1 MINNEL
7 YNRHIVLS
15 QNEIQ
20 KCKSFAEKFASAKA
34 EKSGLDF
41 GSITHMSRDLV
52 DKTADTMTGKLTEV
66 AFSRFCKLKGFE
78 IEIDFDIY
86 EGRLNIDNGQD
97 IVSFQGKKNNIKC
110 DIKGAKH
117 IAQWLLV
124 EQHKINEKLIYSDLY
139 IFVKLTLPQGV
150 EKNLNLFNQNKIE
163 SEIVGYAFK
172 EDFFDSENTPWFHY
186 KEGQSPLT
194 GYFAKQIINNTL
206 RNIGEINI
214 LKKHDLIKSYKMIK
228 GNVDPSRH
236 FLKMKQKAA
245 HNYGLPIDYL
255 RSSETEFD
263 FLFDL
268 LSNQRISKS
277 PKPIFHKR

>member
-1 MINNEL
+1 MSN
-7 YNRHIVLS
+7 LS
-15 QNEIQ
+15 SRNIMLTKKEIQ
-20 KCKSFAEKFASAKA
+20 KCKSFAEKFANAKA
-34 EKSGLDF
+34 KKSGLDF

-110 DIKGAKH
+110 DIKGAKN

-150 EKNLNLFNQNKIE
+150 EKNLNLFDQNKIE
-163 SEIVGYAFK
+163 SEIIGYAFK

-186 KEGQSPLT
+186 KEGHSPLT
-194 GYFAKQIINNTL
+194 GYFAKQIINNAL
-206 RNIGEINI
+206 RSIGEINI
-214 LKKHDLIKSYKMIK
+214 LKKHDLIKSYKMIR
-228 GNVDPSRH
+228 GNVDKNRH
-236 FLKMKQKAA
+236 FLKMRQKAT

-255 RSSETEFD
+255 RSSDAEFN

-268 LSNQRISKS
+268 LFNQKFTAS
-277 PKPIFHKR
+277 PKPIFQNR

>member
-1 MINNEL
+1 MSN
-7 YNRHIVLS
+7 LS
-15 QNEIQ
+15 SRNITLTKEEIQ
-20 KCKSFAEKFASAKA
+20 KCKSFAEKFASVKA

-41 GSITHMSRDLV
+41 GSITHMSRDLI

-150 EKNLNLFNQNKIE
+150 EKNLSLFDQNKIE
-163 SEIVGYAFK
+163 SEIAGYAFK

-186 KEGQSPLT
+186 KEGRSPLT
-194 GYFAKQIINNTL
+194 GYFAKQIINNAL
-206 RNIGEINI
+206 GDIGETKI
-214 LKKHDLIKSYKMIK
+214 LKKNDLIKSYKIIK
-228 GNVDPSRH
+228 GNVDPTRH

-268 LSNQRISKS
+268 LSNQKISKS